1 VRLRLRLRAPELTAT
16 SETTFEVVVLGG
28 GPAGCAAATLLARRS
43 HRVALVT
50 PDTPPAAPLAESIPP
65 STRRIVEELG
75 FLEAVRSAGLHPNR
89 GNTVWWAGAEP
100 RVESFPDDRI
110 GVHTDRRRLEE
121 ALLSAAEASG
131 VAVYRGTTA
140 RNAVESEDGW
150 AVRAVRGDG
159 PELHLHAAWVVDAT
173 GRHGLLARRE
183 GREPDRS
190 TTTTALVRRWRRPGG
205 WPQEFGG
212 HTLIESY
219 ADGWAWSV
227 PLGHDLRCFTVM
239 VDQRDGAL
247 DGNDVGVTLERELSR
262 ASHLAALLREAA
274 PAGAAWACP
283 ASLYTAPRFAREGLV
298 LAGDAASFIDPLS
311 SFGVKKALSSGWL
324 AGIVL
329 HTALTDP
336 PMTSAALDFYDA
348 RERATYRSYRA
359 ASAEFFE
366 EAASAHGTPY
376 WGRRAEAARRASRGS
391 SRGAALDSEPADPL
405 EPPLPETEVRAAF
418 DRIRAR
424 EVLRAEPG
432 RSLRTVE
439 RPGVEG
445 HRLVMRPHLASDRL
459 PAGLRYVRDVDL
471 SALVEVAPAHGQVP
485 DGWAAYNGVAPP
497 VSLPDYLTALATAF
511 AAGLLEHGDDGDR

>member
-1 VRLRLRLRAPELTAT
+1 VRLRLRLRAPELTAA

-89 GNTVWWAGAEP
+89 GNTVWWASAEP

-140 RNAVESEDGW
+140 RDAVESEDGW

-159 PELHLHAAWVVDAT
+159 AELHLHAAWVVDAT

-205 WPQEFGG
+205 WPQELGG

-227 PLGHDLRCFTVM
+227 PLGHDVRCFTVM
-239 VDQRDGAL
+239 VDHGAL
-247 DGNDVGVTLERELSR
+247 EGNDVGVTLERELAR
-262 ASHLAALLREAA
+262 VPNLAALLRGAE

-324 AGIVL
+324 AGIPRAGHVSQLPRRLRGVL
-329 HTALTDP
+329 RRGRIGTRDTVLGAAGGSSPACISRVFPGSGARQRAGRPAGAAPSGDRGPGRLRSDP
-336 PMTSAALDFYDA
+336 CP
-348 RERATYRSYRA
+348 
-359 ASAEFFE
+359 
-366 EAASAHGTPY
+366 G
-376 WGRRAEAARRASRGS
+376 GAARRAGS
-391 SRGAALDSEPADPL
+391 
-405 EPPLPETEVRAAF
+405 
-418 DRIRAR
+418 I
-424 EVLRAEPG
+424 
-432 RSLRTVE
+432 
-439 RPGVEG
+439 
-445 HRLVMRPHLASDRL
+445 ASDRRA
-459 PAGLRYVRDVDL
+459 AGRRG
-471 SALVEVAPAHGQVP
+471 AQAGNE
-485 DGWAAYNGVAPP
+485 APP
-497 VSLPDYLTALATAF
+497 
-511 AAGLLEHGDDGDR
+511 RQ